1 MTHDYDAMTRAIK
14 DAPLTKQLQIIREI
28 VSAKDFGDFTCDAT
42 NAIDFAL
49 DDLEAQA
56 VDMGDEAVGEA
67 YTADLFRAAPYHGWP
82 L

>member
-49 DDLEAQA
+49 DDMDAQA
-56 VDMGDEAVGEA
+56 VDMLRQE
-67 YTADLFRAAPYHGWP
+67 DLELHGP
-82 L
+82 EVS